1 MEKKE
6 NRTTLLKMLH
16 KTAAAEG
23 LESTMKLL
31 ELLAPSLIPTKY
43 MSIKKNL
50 QAYLVDKTNSLE
62 ARFSY
67 ESFNFP
73 KELLYWYENEKDEKT
88 LVLNGKSGTGKT
100 ESLITFLNSK
110 GLNPILIKDLNRLR
124 DLKSSNKAII
134 LDDVD
139 LSKLSSEELI
149 TLFDKTRD
157 SEVRVLYDV
166 IKISKDVIKTMT
178 TNDLKKIVPDS
189 SYFEPESRKAIRR
202 RIYEIE
208 VDEKLYKTNINVS
221 GEVKGDVIINI
232 LNK

>member
-1 MEKKE
+1 M
-6 NRTTLLKMLH
+6 
-16 KTAAAEG
+16 
-23 LESTMKLL
+23 
-31 ELLAPSLIPTKY
+31 SL
-43 MSIKKNL
+43 KKNL
-50 QAYLVDKTNSLE
+50 QAYLVDKMDSLK
-62 ARFSY
+62 ALFNY
-67 ESFNFP
+67 ESFNFS
-73 KELLYWYENEKDEKT
+73 KELLYWYEHEKDEKT

-100 ESLITFLNSK
+100 ESLISFLTSK
-110 GLNPILIKDLNRLR
+110 GLNPTLIKDLNRLR

-189 SYFEPESRKAIRR
+189 SYFEPESTKAIRR
-202 RIYEIE
+202 RIFEIKVE
-208 VDEKLYKTNINVS
+208 EKLYKLEINIVGNI
-221 GEVKGDVIINI
+221 KGDVIIYVS
-232 LNK
+232 NK